1 MAKKKIYVL
10 DTSVFL
16 TDSSSVYSYKN
27 NDIVVPLKVL
37 EEIDKH
43 KKRQDLVGANARR
56 SIKMFDDLRVKGSL
70 QDGVRLAKGRGV
82 LTVRSAGPITE
93 LLPEEYVP
101 GDPDNQIIST
111 ALHTKQIHQDRTVTL
126 VSRDINMRVKSD
138 ALGLKSEDYTMGKV
152 VKQAS
157 EIFTGFK
164 THLVDDEIIQRFYN
178 GDRITLEQDEVALA
192 PNQFIMLVSNS
203 NDKRTAL
210 ARFFDYNTPLKRI
223 YGDWK
228 HGVWGVEPRN
238 KEQQFALS
246 LLSDTHIPLIT
257 MTGMPGSGKTFL
269 AFMAGI
275 EQISKGNYERI
286 IYTRPIQTVDKGLG
300 FLPGDIDEKWAPYLA
315 PIEDNF
321 QNAFGNLDYYHIMR
335 DKQQIDIA
343 PISFIRGRSLKNC
356 FIIVDEAQNA
366 TIHELK
372 TIITRVAE
380 HSKIVL
386 IGDTKQIDT
395 VYLNEKSNGLSIVS
409 DKFKKS
415 NLSGHIHFTKGY
427 RSRLASEA
435 DELLE

>member
-1 MAKKKIYVL
+1 MRKAVVV
-10 DTSVFL
+10 DTSVLLYDAASITKFE
-16 TDSSSVYSYKN
+16 D
-27 NDIVVPLKVL
+27 NDIYIPLVVV
-37 EEIDKH
+37 EELDK
-43 KKRQDLVGANARR
+43 KKAAPGLLGENARKVNR
-56 SIKMFDDLRVKGSL
+56 LLDSLREEGHLYEGVPFEGVKLFIVKDYDDDVVSSFVDRDNDNLILGAAENVRKMGYDKVRLVTKDLNLRVK
-70 QDGVRLAKGRGV
+70 A
-82 LTVRSAGPITE
+82 
-93 LLPEEYVP
+93 
-101 GDPDNQIIST
+101 
-111 ALHTKQIHQDRTVTL
+111 
-126 VSRDINMRVKSD
+126 D
-138 ALGLKSEDYTMGKV
+138 ALGIEANDFYSDYADLDEEWFGWRELQVEEELIDNLYSKGRLQRDLDVYPNEFLVLKCGK
-152 VKQAS
+152 KS
-157 EIFTGFK
+157 
-164 THLVDDEIIQRFYN
+164 
-178 GDRITLEQDEVALA
+178 ALA
-192 PNQFIMLVSNS
+192 QWREGWLFL
-203 NDKRTAL
+203 AL
-210 ARFFDYNTPLKRI
+210 SEGDCKKATGCTPK
-223 YGDWK
+223 
-228 HGVWGVEPRN
+228 N